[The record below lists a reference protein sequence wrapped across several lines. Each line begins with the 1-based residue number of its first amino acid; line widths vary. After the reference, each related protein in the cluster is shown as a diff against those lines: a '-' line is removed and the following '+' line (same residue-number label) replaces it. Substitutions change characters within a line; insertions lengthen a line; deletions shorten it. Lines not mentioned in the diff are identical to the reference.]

1 MIITIDYWDFFPL
14 CPYLSLPAS
23 YFFIINFLHS
33 ASQTLR
39 GRGVP
44 SNKIQLQ
51 FSNSESI
58 TTFILILAQVFCAF
72 PCERWIESH

>member
-14 CPYLSLPAS
+14 CPYLSLLAS
-23 YFFIINFLHS
+23 YFLSLNFLHS

-58 TTFILILAQVFCAF
+58 TTFILIYYKFFVQA
-72 PCERWIESH
+72 